1 MQDQYLIP
9 KPEPQIPQWE
19 ATEVAQGLGE
29 QLAQFLYPLLV
40 LLDKTLDKRL
50 VRTFLQMVQV
60 IITFRDRAN
69 GLLLSELGGYLL
81 SPKQAAAGT
90 KRLSNLIHSDK
101 WGSWII
107 EWFRWQRA
115 CEQLTA
121 WEAQGYQGIV
131 DWDGSVLEKHESSQL
146 EDLSAVHSRKAA
158 RRTRMRKGYYHP
170 PTGRICVPGMH
181 WLAALLVGHYPT
193 QGAPV
198 LVAMRWWSARGPRA
212 SFQRDEQAKLLV
224 EQLAKWGR
232 RVIHTFD
239 QGFAGKLWL
248 GLCLAFNLKFVLR
261 WRADYHLLDATGTA
275 RPAWKIAPSANGRGP
290 RAGYGI
296 VDDSASI
303 KPACWPCPCAIR
315 SCPMWPSPWW
325 WSEGKSTPG
334 ICSRLSL

>member
-1 MQDQYLIP
+1 
-9 KPEPQIPQWE
+9 
-19 ATEVAQGLGE
+19 
-29 QLAQFLYPLLV
+29 
-40 LLDKTLDKRL
+40 
-50 VRTFLQMVQV
+50 
-60 IITFRDRAN
+60 
-69 GLLLSELGGYLL
+69 
-81 SPKQAAAGT
+81 
-90 KRLSNLIHSDK
+90 
-101 WGSWII
+101 
-107 EWFRWQRA
+107 
-115 CEQLTA
+115 
-121 WEAQGYQGIV
+121 
-131 DWDGSVLEKHESSQL
+131 
-146 EDLSAVHSRKAA
+146 
-158 RRTRMRKGYYHP
+158 
-170 PTGRICVPGMH
+170 MH